1 MVTSGLASQLTGECL
16 KGPGFHFARLTMS
29 GGVWVSPAS
38 GELSTEDVLKESLLP
53 SGK

>member
-16 KGPGFHFARLTMS
+16 KGPSFHLAQLTTS
-29 GGVWVSPAS
+29 GGVRVSPAS
-38 GELSTEDVLKESLLP
+38 GEFSTEDVLKESLLP